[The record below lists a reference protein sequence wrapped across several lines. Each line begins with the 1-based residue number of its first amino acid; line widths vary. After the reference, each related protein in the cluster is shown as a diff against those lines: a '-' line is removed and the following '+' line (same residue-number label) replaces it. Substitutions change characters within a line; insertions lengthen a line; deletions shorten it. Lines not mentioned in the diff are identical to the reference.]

1 MDWLWVLIAILR
13 AASPAPD
20 DQWATRLSALDEV
33 RSEAFATTDVAL
45 LDRVYVRGSRARGAD
60 VATIQD
66 YRRRGGRVLGAD
78 LRVIS
83 CRVLSASTSRARLD
97 VIDQLSPAQVVWADR
112 STSALPRDEPSRR
125 VITVVRTSEG
135 WRIAG
140 VSPRPSSRR

>member
-13 AASPAPD
+13 ATSPAPD

-45 LDRVYVRGSRARGAD
+45 LDRVYVRGSRARDAD

-112 STSALPRDEPSRR
+112 STSELPRDEPSRR